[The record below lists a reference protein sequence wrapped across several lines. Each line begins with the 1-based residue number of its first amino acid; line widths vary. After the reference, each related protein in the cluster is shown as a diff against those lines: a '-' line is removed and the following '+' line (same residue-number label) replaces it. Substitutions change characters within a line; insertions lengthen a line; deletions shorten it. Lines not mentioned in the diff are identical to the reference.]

1 MSTGHSRRSGWF
13 ALALTGGVALAA
25 FAYAKDPV
33 GAPLSVPGAALKHA
47 APVDDLSGEWGAAE
61 AIDDLG
67 VGPQG
72 AEQGAEAVDDLSEQ
86 DANAAFRTEPLG
98 DSLLPQLLQSARE
111 GEGDPHL
118 PYVLH
123 RLEQA
128 MAAQDLIA
136 FMDLVDSAYF
146 AEQFAMH
153 TSPERSPGRSL
164 NQFTCEFFSLCD
176 VSKSYAYKD
185 VVSAKVISVTPEASG
200 PLLEVALELQVWDGL
215 FLTVEIYYDPRS
227 SRLLSARG

>member
-1 MSTGHSRRSGWF
+1 MSFGQGFKRGGG
-13 ALALTGGVALAA
+13 ALALCTLLSAA
-25 FAYAKDPV
+25 AIAYAQDPS
-33 GAPLSVPGAALKHA
+33 GAPLSGPGTAPKQAL
-47 APVDDLSGEWGAAE
+47 PVDDVSGASIP

-67 VGPQG
+67 VGPQSDG
-72 AEQGAEAVDDLSEQ
+72 ALDDLSGQ
-86 DANAAFRTEPLG
+86 DPEMAMRSEPVG
-98 DSLLPQLLQSARE
+98 DSLLPLLLQRARA

-136 FMDLVDSAYF
+136 FLDLVDSTYF
-146 AEQFAMH
+146 AEQFALH
-153 TSPERSPGRSL
+153 TSPERSPGRSM

-185 VVSAKVISVTPEASG
+185 VVSAKVINVRPEGS
-200 PLLEVALELQVWDGL
+200 LMQIDLELQVWDGL
-215 FLTVEIYYDPRS
+215 FITVEIFYDPGS